1 MDDVAKVRE
10 KIDLVSF
17 ISEFITLKKAGR
29 NFKALCPFHNEKS
42 PSFMISPERQI
53 WHCFGCGKGGDG
65 LKFLMEYE
73 NMEFPESLRTLA
85 KKAGVELTESS
96 YRKGVTSEK
105 EKIYEIN
112 KLALKFYKYLLLEHK
127 AGKDALDY
135 LLNKRGLKKGTIE
148 IFELGFAPTLPS
160 SLSDYLINRK
170 KYKAKDLILAGIS
183 FERGGKIF
191 DFFRGRI
198 IFPLYDHR
206 GNILG
211 FSARALNEAD
221 MPKYLNT
228 KETLIYHKGSV
239 FFGLN
244 LSKEEI
250 KQKQNAIL
258 VEGEFDLISLF
269 THGIKNVV
277 AIKGTA
283 LTEDQVSLISRF
295 TPKVT
300 FCFDQDVAGFEATK
314 RSLPIIEQK
323 GLTAEIVDLKGSK
336 DPDEAIKKDPILFKK
351 KLSATPNVYDYLL
364 KFYTSDNPTDTVE
377 GKRKITDE
385 ILPIISKISN
395 EIVKE
400 HYTKK
405 LAGQLDTSVESINR
419 ELAKQDSSKTKDR
432 IIIPKNESKERRE
445 LLEEYSLALILQNE
459 NTNLAKAVED
469 EIKKYKFKIPA
480 YQKISDALFE
490 YVLDTKEENFQKFS
504 TTLPTELLKAYDFLY
519 LYPLPK
525 FQNEEKQAEEIKK
538 VIKEL
543 LTLYLKEK
551 LKDVTLKIRTTSAQ
565 KEKENLQKEYT
576 QILSLIR
583 DAQV

>member
-53 WHCFGCGKGGDG
+53 WHCFGCGKGGDAFT
-65 LKFLMEYE
+65 FLMEYE

-269 THGIKNVV
+269 THGIK
-277 AIKGTA
+277 
-283 LTEDQVSLISRF
+283 
-295 TPKVT
+295 
-300 FCFDQDVAGFEATK
+300 
-314 RSLPIIEQK
+314 
-323 GLTAEIVDLKGSK
+323 
-336 DPDEAIKKDPILFKK
+336 
-351 KLSATPNVYDYLL
+351 
-364 KFYTSDNPTDTVE
+364 
-377 GKRKITDE
+377 
-385 ILPIISKISN
+385 
-395 EIVKE
+395 
-400 HYTKK
+400 
-405 LAGQLDTSVESINR
+405 
-419 ELAKQDSSKTKDR
+419 
-432 IIIPKNESKERRE
+432 
-445 LLEEYSLALILQNE
+445 
-459 NTNLAKAVED
+459 
-469 EIKKYKFKIPA
+469 
-480 YQKISDALFE
+480 QKIKCL
-490 YVLDTKEENFQKFS
+490 
-504 TTLPTELLKAYDFLY
+504 
-519 LYPLPK
+519 
-525 FQNEEKQAEEIKK
+525 
-538 VIKEL
+538 
-543 LTLYLKEK
+543 
-551 LKDVTLKIRTTSAQ
+551 
-565 KEKENLQKEYT
+565 
-576 QILSLIR
+576 
-583 DAQV
+583 